1 MVARTADTTATVTFG
16 VSPYTHEQAWAL
28 AGRLSPRPVIRV
40 AARAATGEILNE
52 YDRLWPLNEPAPTTT
67 WAMLLADD
75 DHRFVYLC
83 FDFDSSSGNAARDAD
98 KMSYWLNELN
108 VPHLVCVSGP
118 TGGRHIWVRLDEP
131 TDATVVRELAQLA
144 KSLLPSLDTKPL
156 LNPAAGCV
164 RPPYAPHRVHG
175 YSDPQGSLTLI
186 EEHSAPEEFPQQLRE
201 LLEDLGAELPAV
213 ETAPVHGMVVDKDGH
228 PRLRGVKRPLSMK
241 MDAVLHGP
249 AGEDAS
255 YTLAQVLAACADAH
269 WSYRDVAA
277 LVPTAPA
284 LEHVRTRRVGDHR
297 ARRSAEQMEKVLTG
311 AWKHAVTFVA
321 TNPRTGEGDDASYR
335 ERVAAVTETV
345 ARVLAA
351 ADARPGLWST
361 GNRRTEGSHAQRTVL
376 DALCLYMLQSAR
388 HTVEADVRRL
398 AADTGYG
405 RNTVSVALRALAA
418 GDSPWVERVGVP
430 EGVHAQKYRLHTRFS
445 TGTSGDNRTQARMRA
460 FAHPLPTQQALT
472 REIGT
477 RLGLLRHD
485 VFCAPGS
492 LGRMSGLLYKT
503 LPAAGS
509 MTMAELVMRTGMKP
523 DRARHRLNDLV
534 AHGLVERVDG
544 GWRRLSPTVRD
555 FIARQLEVSGYLADR
570 RDRYENER
578 LLWAWWQA
586 EITWME
592 KKAKHR
598 RGRKSLHYDPDRPDY
613 APFPRGPTKKCD
625 YAQAAKLVKAGY
637 LDRGLALAA

>member
-1 MVARTADTTATVTFG
+1 MVARTTDTNTGMTFG
-16 VSPYTHEQAWAL
+16 VSPYTREEAWAI
-28 AGRLSPRPVIRV
+28 ARRLSPRSVIRI
-40 AARAATGEILNE
+40 AARAATGEILNQ
-52 YDRLWPLNEPAPTTT
+52 YDAVADLNGPAATTT

-75 DHRFVYLC
+75 DHRFAYLC
-83 FDFDSSSGNAARDAD
+83 FDFDSAAGNAARDAD

-108 VPHLVCVSGP
+108 VPHLVCISGP

-131 TDATVVRELAQLA
+131 TDATVVRELAQLT
-144 KSLLPSLDTKPL
+144 KSLLPSLDTQPL

-164 RPPYAPHRVHG
+164 RPPYAPHRAHG
-175 YSDPQGSLTLI
+175 YSNPQGSLTLI
-186 EEHSAPEEFPQQLRE
+186 EEHAAPEEFPRQLRE
-201 LLEDLGAELPAV
+201 LLEDLGAELPVV
-213 ETAPVHGMVVDKDGH
+213 ETTPVRGMVVDEDGH

-241 MDAVLHGP
+241 MDAVLHAAPGP
-249 AGEDAS
+249 DAS

-277 LVPTAPA
+277 LAATAPA
-284 LEHVRTRRVGDHR
+284 LEHVRTRRVGD
-297 ARRSAEQMEKVLTG
+297 RRESRKPHQAEKVLAG
-311 AWKHAVTFVA
+311 AWKYAVTFVA
-321 TNPRTGEGDDASYR
+321 TNPRTGEGDDAGYR
-335 ERVAAVTETV
+335 ERVATVTETV
-345 ARVLAA
+345 TRVLAA
-351 ADARPGLWST
+351 ADARPGLWAT

-418 GDSPWVERVGVP
+418 GDRPWVERVGVP
-430 EGVHAQKYRLHTRFS
+430 EGMHAQKYRLHTRFS
-445 TGTSGDNRTQARMRA
+445 TGPSGENRTQARMRA
-460 FAHPLPTQQALT
+460 IENPMPSQQALI

-503 LPAAGS
+503 LPEHRT
-509 MTMAELVMRTGMKP
+509 MTMAELVMSTGMDA
-523 DRARHRLNDLV
+523 DRARHRLHDLTT
-534 AHGLVERVDG
+534 HGLVERAGG
-544 GWRRLSPTVRD
+544 GWRRLPPTVRD
-555 FIARQLEVSGYLADR
+555 FIARQLEVNGYLADR

-598 RGRKSLHYDPDRPDY
+598 RGRAPLHYDPDRPDY

-625 YAQAAKLVKAGY
+625 YAQALKLVKAGY

>member
-241 MDAVLHGP
+241 MDAVLHAAPGP
-249 AGEDAS
+249 DAS

-277 LVPTAPA
+277 LAATAPA
-284 LEHVRTRRVGDHR
+284 LEHVRTRRVGD
-297 ARRSAEQMEKVLTG
+297 RRESRKPHQAEKVLAG
-311 AWKHAVTFVA
+311 AWKYAVTFVA
-321 TNPRTGEGDDASYR
+321 TNPRTGEGDDAGYR
-335 ERVAAVTETV
+335 ERVATVTETV
-345 ARVLAA
+345 TRVLAA
-351 ADARPGLWST
+351 ADARPGLWAT

-418 GDSPWVERVGVP
+418 GDRPWVERVGVP

-445 TGTSGDNRTQARMRA
+445 TGTSGENRTQARMRA
-460 FAHPLPTQQALT
+460 IKNPMPSQQALI

-503 LPAAGS
+503 LPEHRT
-509 MTMAELVMRTGMKP
+509 MTMAELVMSTGMDA
-523 DRARHRLNDLV
+523 DRARHRLDDLT
-534 AHGLVERVDG
+534 AHGLVERTDG
-544 GWRRLSPTVRD
+544 GWRRLPSTIRD
-555 FIARQLEVSGYLADR
+555 FIARQLEVNGYLADR

-598 RGRKSLHYDPDRPDY
+598 RVRAPLHYDPDRPDY

-625 YAQAAKLVKAGY
+625 YAQALKLVKAGY